1 MSVGVQGCR
10 AVLPSAILG
19 AMDTITDSSFNNAP
33 IGIFDSGF
41 GGLTVAREI
50 VAALP
55 HESIIYAGDTARCP
69 YGPRDQREVDA
80 FVQQICS
87 WLVSRGVKMIV
98 IACNTATAAGLAHA
112 QRTMPVPVV
121 GVVEPG
127 ARAAVMTTRTRR
139 VGVVATQGTID
150 SGAYERAINNID
162 AGIEVMSAPTQQF
175 VEIAEQGL
183 HSGDGGFATFDQ
195 LVAHGFDTPRNRR
208 IAEDYLAP
216 FRAAHVDTLVLG
228 CTHFPLLTGIIGRT
242 LGPEVQLISS
252 ATETARDV
260 AEILRRRRAFAG
272 DDSRPAYQFFTSGS
286 DCDELA
292 QLGSLIM
299 GVEAHCV
306 QSVDFGEL
314 HPEELQVT
322 KESIVEKKVVIATNN
337 AHKVSEITTALNF
350 DGWQYS
356 TLRDA
361 GLVSNPVEDADTFEG
376 NARIK
381 ARAAHEL
388 SGGLAALADD
398 SGLVV
403 DALGGDPGVFSSRYA
418 GEDGNDAANN
428 EKLLRELG
436 ELPFD
441 QRTARFVCTLVFI
454 DEDGTETVAR
464 GTIEGKIGFEE
475 KGSGGFGY
483 DPLFYP
489 DFYEGKLTLAE
500 VPQEDKNAISHRGN
514 ALRQLKELL
523 QEV

>member
-1 MSVGVQGCR
+1 MAYFSET
-10 AVLPSAILG
+10 AS
-19 AMDTITDSSFNNAP
+19 NNAP
-33 IGIFDSGF
+33 IGIFDSGL
-41 GGLTVAREI
+41 GGFTVAREI

-55 HESIIYAGDTARCP
+55 HESIVYAGDTARCP

-127 ARAAVMTTRTRR
+127 ARAAVMTTRTRQ

-150 SGAYERAINNID
+150 SGAYERAITNID
-162 AGIEVMSAPTQQF
+162 AGIQVLSAPTQRF

-183 HSGDGGFATFDQ
+183 RGEEMRFSGYDQ
-195 LVAHGFDTPRNRR
+195 LVAAGFNRPEYHAV
-208 IAEDYLAP
+208 AEGYLAP
-216 FRAAHVDTLVLG
+216 FREAHVDTLVLG
-228 CTHFPLLTGIIGRT
+228 CTHFPLLAGLIGQT

-260 AEILRRRRAFAG
+260 AEILRRRRAFADEG
-272 DDSRPAYQFFTSGS
+272 HRPTYQFFTSGS
-286 DCDELA
+286 NCQEFA
-292 QLGSLIM
+292 RLGALVM
-299 GVEAHCV
+299 GVYPQRAETA
-306 QSVDFGEL
+306 DFGEV
-314 HPEELQVT
+314 HPEELRNA

-337 AHKVSEITTALNF
+337 AHKVSEITTALDF
-350 DGWQYS
+350 DGWHYS

-381 ARAAHEL
+381 ARAAHQL

-403 DALGGDPGVFSSRYA
+403 DALGGAPGVFSSRYA

-428 EKLLRELG
+428 EKLLRELAD
-436 ELPFD
+436 LPFE

-454 DEDGTETVAR
+454 DEDGSETVAR
-464 GTIEGKIGFEE
+464 GAIEGKIGFEE
-475 KGSGGFGY
+475 RGSGGFGY

-500 VPQEDKNAISHRGN
+500 VPQADKNAISHRGN
-514 ALRQLKELL
+514 ALRQLKGLL
-523 QEV
+523 GAK

>member
-1 MSVGVQGCR
+1 MAFRVYFRSMETTQH
-10 AVLPSAILG
+10 
-19 AMDTITDSSFNNAP
+19 SFDNAP
-33 IGIFDSGF
+33 IGIFDSGL
-41 GGLTVAREI
+41 GGFTVAREI

-55 HESIIYAGDTARCP
+55 HESIVYAGDTARCP

-87 WLVSRGVKMIV
+87 WLVARGVKLIV

-112 QRTMPVPVV
+112 QRTMPVPVI

-127 ARAAVMTTRTRR
+127 ARAATMTTLTRR

-162 AGIEVMSAPTQQF
+162 AGIEVFSAPTQRF

-183 HSGDGGFATFDQ
+183 RGQDERFATYEE
-195 LVAHGFDTPRNRR
+195 LVARGFDSADYRAL
-208 IAEDYLAP
+208 AEGYLAP
-216 FRAAHVDTLVLG
+216 FREKRVDTLVLG
-228 CTHFPLLTGIIGRT
+228 CTHFPLLAGLIGQAM
-242 LGPEVQLISS
+242 GPGVQLISS

-260 AEILRRRRAFAG
+260 AEILRRRRAFAAP
-272 DDSRPAYQFFTSGS
+272 DHRPSYQFFTSGA
-286 DCDELA
+286 DCEEFA
-292 QLGSLIM
+292 RLGTLVLN
-299 GVEAHCV
+299 VEADRIET
-306 QSVDFGEL
+306 VDFGEL
-314 HPEELQVT
+314 HLEELRAA
-322 KESIVEKKVVIATNN
+322 KEAVVEKKVVIATNN
-337 AHKVSEITTALNF
+337 AHKVSEITTALDF
-350 DGWQYS
+350 EGWHYS

-361 GLVSNPVEDADTFEG
+361 GLVSNPVEDADNFEG

-436 ELPFD
+436 DLPFD
-441 QRTARFVCTLVFI
+441 ERTARFVCTLVFI
-454 DEDGTETVAR
+454 DEDGSETVAR

-489 DFYEGKLTLAE
+489 DFYEGRLTLAE

-523 QEV
+523 GEK